1 MEEFTLTG
9 YKLTISF
16 IRHHNIFSDVNISV
30 SNKEILGIAGANGS
44 GKTTLLKVLA
54 CVLNPTLGYV
64 QLKIAGKQVKKDDI
78 PSHIGF
84 VSPYLTLYEEFTPVE
99 HLRLFAKF
107 RNIKLNEAW
116 ASDILKEFGLFK
128 RRRDIIKTFSSGMKQ
143 RVKYMLALQLKPE
156 LLLLDEPFTNLD
168 GAGID
173 SVIEIINN
181 YIELGGAVVIAS
193 NDDREKEL
201 CNSIIELHN

>member
-1 MEEFTLTG
+1 MKAFTLTG
-9 YKLTISF
+9 HQLTINF
-16 IRHHNIFSDVNISV
+16 IRHHNIFSDVNLSV
-30 SNKEILGIAGANGS
+30 QNKQILGIAGANGS

-54 CVLNPTLGYV
+54 CVINPTSGYV
-64 QLKIAGKQVKKDDI
+64 QMDIGGNPVGKDDI

-107 RNIKLNEAW
+107 RNMELNESW
-116 ASDILKEFGLFK
+116 ASEILNEFNLFK

-143 RVKYMLALQLKPE
+143 RVKYMLAMQLKPE
-156 LLLLDEPFTNLD
+156 LLFLDEPFTNLD

-173 SVIEIINN
+173 SVIDIIKNHTD
-181 YIELGGAVVIAS
+181 I
-193 NDDREKEL
+193 DRKSTRL
-201 CNSIIELHN
+201 NSSHT

>member
-1 MEEFTLTG
+1 MKEFTLTG
-9 YKLTISF
+9 HQLTINF
-16 IRHHNIFSDVNISV
+16 IRHHNIFSDVNLSV
-30 SNKEILGIAGANGS
+30 SNKQIVGIAGANGS

-54 CVLNPTLGYV
+54 CVLNPSSGNI
-64 QLKIAGKQVKKDDI
+64 QLDIEGNPVKKDDI

-107 RNIKLNEAW
+107 RDMELNESW
-116 ASDILKEFGLFK
+116 AADILKEFNLFK
-128 RRRDIIKTFSSGMKQ
+128 RRRDLIKTFSSGMKQ

-156 LLLLDEPFTNLD
+156 LLFLDEPFTNLD

-173 SVIEIINN
+173 SVIGIIKSHTDN
-181 YIELGGAVVIAS
+181 GGGVIIAS

-201 CNSIIELHN
+201 CSSIIELHN